1 MIKMMEDI
9 SLALQ
14 KAKEDEVIKKKQQEE
29 DDKAR
34 IERDR
39 DLNQKKRFVSN
50 TIDGAFTDEARQEL
64 EKVRKLEQ
72 EKFER

>member
-1 MIKMMEDI
+1 MEDI

-39 DLNQKKRFVSN
+39 DLN
-50 TIDGAFTDEARQEL
+50 
-64 EKVRKLEQ
+64 
-72 EKFER
+72 